1 MAAGVMAA
9 RERVSNRKQ
18 GPGGGGEGKE
28 EAVGEHGRDPETI
41 RKE

>member
-1 MAAGVMAA
+1 MVAGVMAA

-18 GPGGGGEGKE
+18 EQGGGEGKE